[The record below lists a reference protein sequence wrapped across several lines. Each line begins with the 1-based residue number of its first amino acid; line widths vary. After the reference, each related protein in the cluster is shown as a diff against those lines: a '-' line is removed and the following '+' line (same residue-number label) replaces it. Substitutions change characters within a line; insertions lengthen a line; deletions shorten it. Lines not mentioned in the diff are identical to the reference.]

1 MRCQPSLHRLL
12 ATALPTLAADRIR
25 AWWILTLLDSCRT
38 RTIGVST
45 LSARCWLLALLSN

>member
-25 AWWILTLLDSCRT
+25 TWWILTLLDSC
-38 RTIGVST
+38 
-45 LSARCWLLALLSN
+45 